1 MAAFQ
6 NQRTCP
12 RDGVPTRV
20 DIGDP
25 LVGAVLGERY
35 RIIDRRASGAMGQV
49 YQAAHT
55 RMASVF
61 AVKVLFGDLAYDE
74 EMRTRFAREAEIA
87 SLLQSRHI
95 VRVVDFSQS
104 DLGLLY
110 LAMEYLD
117 GDSLTDVIQ
126 RHGRIDAPRALH
138 ITRQIA
144 RGLSHAH
151 ERGVVH
157 RDLKSDN
164 VILVREDDEHDV
176 AKILDFGVA
185 RLRNDVRL
193 TQAGAIIGTPAYM
206 APEQIMSGEIDA
218 RADQYAL
225 GVTLYEMLTGQLPY
239 EFTNLMSLVHM
250 QTNGARKPITAFL
263 PATPYIQA
271 VDQLLSRLLSAR
283 AQDRFESARD
293 VVNAINALP
302 APHSVPRIPV
312 VSIVPAANPSSPNG
326 LSAQPPVDPAL
337 LEAIRRAI
345 MHGAPTYNEGN
356 HAGCY
361 QIYRDTADEQLR
373 TRAGILGPA
382 TVARLSVALAR
393 AESAGSPTLRAWTMR
408 HAFDDLLGAQPVNR
422 DAPRDAVDQAIDAF
436 SSVIERVYAQ
446 GHDDALAPYHLAF
459 AAQLRELLARTPSR
473 AQELDAFD
481 QAVRAASAGAPDAC
495 AGLVTQ
501 ALERLRVPKARSAEY
516 SSQNTTIGPPV
527 TRLDPAAREAI
538 LRAIRIGVPA
548 YNSGDHLACARE
560 YMRTADIVAQE
571 SRKSAETQLLASWLD
586 GVLQHARGCNAHDAA
601 WAVRRAF
608 DALLSL
614 P

>member
-6 NQRTCP
+6 NQRVCP
-12 RDGVPTRV
+12 RDGVQTRV

-87 SLLQSRHI
+87 SFLQSRHI

-104 DLGLLY
+104 DQGLLY

-126 RHGRIDAPRALH
+126 RHGRIEASRALH
-138 ITRQIA
+138 IARQIA

-164 VILVREDDEHDV
+164 VILVREDDEDDI

-185 RLRNDVRL
+185 RIRSDVRL
-193 TQAGAIIGTPAYM
+193 TQAGAIVGTPAYM

-239 EFTNLMSLVHM
+239 EFSNLMSLVQM
-250 QTNGARKPITAFL
+250 QKTAARKPIAAFL
-263 PATPYIQA
+263 PATPYVQA
-271 VDQLLSRLLSAR
+271 VDALVSRLLSVR
-283 AQDRFESARD
+283 AEDRFASTRD
-293 VVNAINALP
+293 VVAAINSLP
-302 APHSVPRIPV
+302 APNSVPRIPAA
-312 VSIVPAANPSSPNG
+312 SLVPSAPASAAI
-326 LSAQPPVDPAL
+326 PPVDPTL
-337 LEAIRRAI
+337 LEVIRRAI
-345 MHGAPTYNEGN
+345 MLGAPTYNEGN

-361 QIYRDTADEQLR
+361 QIYRDAADEQLR
-373 TRAGILGPA
+373 TRAPSLGPA

-393 AESAGSPTLRAWTMR
+393 ADSAASPTLRAWTMR
-408 HAFDDLLGAQPVNR
+408 HAFDDLLGAQPVSR
-422 DAPRDAVDQAIDAF
+422 DAPRDAVDQAIDGF
-436 SSVIERVYAQ
+436 SAIIERVYAL

-459 AAQLRELLARTPSR
+459 AAQLRELLLRTNGR
-473 AQELDAFD
+473 AAEIESFD
-481 QAVRAASAGAPDAC
+481 LAVRAASVGAPDAC
-495 AGLVTQ
+495 AGLITQ
-501 ALERLRVPKARSAEY
+501 ALEKLRVPKARGVEHA
-516 SSQNTTIGPPV
+516 SQSTNIGPPV

-560 YMRTADIVAQE
+560 YMRTADLVAQE
-571 SRKSAETQLLASWLD
+571 SRKTHETLLLASWLD
-586 GVLQHARGCNAHDAA
+586 GVIQHARGCNAHDAA